1 MSFQIL
7 QDPSKGAINE
17 AVGSAVSTGLQSLVQ
32 HKLGQ
37 IQEQKQRQDTS
48 RGLQALGYSPQE
60 AAQLSHFQPEII
72 GEIAKR
78 KLAEPGEQAYAQALG
93 SLLGNQVGQQPQP
106 QQQEQNSQGVSLN
119 ANQKTQ
125 LKKYLESPKAKKIYS
140 PEDIKK
146 LESYL
151 AKPEPIANQ
160 SSQSKSPSLKG
171 LNAKQATEIAKL
183 GLDQQKLAR
192 KDRLEA
198 RAESKDFREKLRE
211 RTKAA
216 KETLESLDRFEELE
230 KEGLPGAGYV
240 EFLKNSGLDIPALV
254 GAPAEEYNKI
264 AANFIRGAKAV
275 FGARLTDTDVEQFL
289 KTVPSLSNSPEGR
302 KRINANLR
310 RIAQLEVIESESAKE
325 IIKENGG
332 EVPFDFAEKVD
343 DRVDKR
349 RESVYKQFK
358 KDLSKQVPKGES
370 ALATSLLSGAGK
382 LVGRFPKAALGAGA
396 GAVAGG
402 RYAGPTGA
410 LLGGIGGGLAG
421 LAGLGI
427 KDFI

>member
-1 MSFQIL
+1 MAFQVL
-7 QDPSKGAINE
+7 TDPSKN
-17 AVGSAVSTGLQSLVQ
+17 AVSESIGSALSTGLQNLVS
-32 HKLGQ
+32 HKLNA
-37 IQEQKQRQDTS
+37 IQEQKQRQQTMT
-48 RGLQALGYSPQE
+48 GLQALGYNAQQ
-60 AAQLSHFQPEII
+60 AAQLAHLDPQSLQQVV
-72 GEIAKR
+72 KQ

-93 SLLGNQVGQQPQP
+93 SLLGNQQPNMA
-106 QQQEQNSQGVSLN
+106 QEQQVQPEPGINLN
-119 ANQKTQ
+119 AKQKLQ
-125 LKKYLESPKAKKIYS
+125 LKKYLESPKAKAAHS
-140 PEDIKK
+140 PEELQKYQ
-146 LESYL
+146 SYL
-151 AKPEPIANQ
+151 NRPEPVVKQPAQ
-160 SSQSKSPSLKG
+160 AKAPSLKG
-171 LNAKQATEIAKL
+171 LNAKQATELAKL

-198 RAESKDFREKLRE
+198 RAESKEFREKLRE

-302 KRINANLR
+302 KRINANLK
-310 RIAQLEVIESESAKE
+310 RIAQLEVLESDSAKE
-325 IIKENGG
+325 IIKANGG
-332 EVPFDFAEKVD
+332 EIPFDFAEKVD
-343 DRVDKR
+343 DLVDKK

-358 KDLSKQVPKGES
+358 KDLQKPVPKGES

-410 LLGGIGGGLAG
+410 VLGGIGGGLAG